1 MELSAVEQLLQ
12 FTNSILPLNTEE
24 ETAFAS
30 HWQARTAKRK
40 TILTAAGEKER
51 YLYFVIEGVQR
62 AFHVSDEGKEASIV
76 FTYPF
81 SFSGVAD
88 SFLTQ
93 TASLYFFETLTA
105 SSFLQLDYQHFQYL
119 LNTYPGI
126 QQLFFKATSFALKGA
141 LERHIELQHY
151 SNEQKF
157 RTMLTRSPHML
168 NLVPHKYLASYLGMD
183 VSQFS
188 KLLNTTKL

>member
-1 MELSAVEQLLQ
+1 MEQNAIERLLQ
-12 FTNSILPLNTEE
+12 FANSIHPLSAGE
-24 ETAFAS
+24 ETAFAAN
-30 HWQARTAKRK
+30 WQPTSAKRK
-40 TILTAAGEKER
+40 TILTAAGETER

-62 AFHVSDEGKEASIV
+62 AFHFSDEGKETTIV

-93 TASLYFFETLTA
+93 TPSLYFFETLTA
-105 SSFLQLDYQHFQYL
+105 SSFLQLDYQQFQL
-119 LNTYPGI
+119 LLKTYPGI
-126 QQLFFKATSFALKGA
+126 QQLFFKATAFALKGT

-151 SNEQKF
+151 TNEQKF
-157 RTMLTRSPHML
+157 RTLLTRSSHML

-188 KLLNTTKL
+188 KLLNSTKI